1 MDSISSPS
9 DFSLALRNALRA
21 IGAELTES
29 DIRPV
34 AQVFLAGSR
43 GLGVPQS
50 ERRLAWIKNPVVG
63 SSAFVLM
70 LAKANEVRFLF
81 TFSTGEAVLRFL
93 EAPLSPDESN
103 DEVLRQMKVHFRPQ
117 PVEWVSA
124 SMDVAIRWSA
134 VDPALSSE

>member
-1 MDSISSPS
+1 M
-9 DFSLALRNALRA
+9 
-21 IGAELTES
+21 
-29 DIRPV
+29 
-34 AQVFLAGSR
+34 
-43 GLGVPQS
+43 PQS